1 MSDGKFI
8 KYEFAEEGAKK
19 VLEEVIL
26 QTLIKIHGNAV
37 SLCPV
42 QYGQLRNSL
51 MWKFE
56 DREGG
61 FNSQEGEQAPYSQKL
76 DIETGVL
83 KGAIGTGSDH
93 WYIEFGTKNQVGQP
107 FLRPARD
114 LVRGSSVATIVQKY
128 GKKAMEK
135 AYRNRKRKVKI
146 KKFFAKFF

>member
-51 MWKFE
+51 MWKYE

-76 DIETGVL
+76 DIETGIL
-83 KGAIGTGSDH
+83 NGAIGTGSDH
-93 WYIEFGTKNQVGQP
+93 WYVFLGTKNIAAQP
-107 FLRPARD
+107 TLRPAVD
-114 LVRGSSVATIVQKY
+114 LVRGSSVATIIRKY
-128 GKKAMEK
+128 GNVPMQKEFQSRKK
-135 AYRNRKRKVKI
+135 KVKNV
-146 KKFFAKFF
+146 